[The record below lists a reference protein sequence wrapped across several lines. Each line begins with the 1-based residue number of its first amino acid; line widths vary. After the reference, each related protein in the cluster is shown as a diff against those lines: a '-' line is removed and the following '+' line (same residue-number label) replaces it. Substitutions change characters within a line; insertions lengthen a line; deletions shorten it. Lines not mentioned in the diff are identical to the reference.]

1 MPSRRPL
8 KGGAPRLLGHHG
20 GADGKAYR
28 RAFDALASEFRLDSP
43 LLRFEGGRVAAL
55 RVEFEAAMLALAD
68 ARRKRRQGKGRRP
81 NTKLVEQ
88 LARRAG
94 LADNSYAQAF
104 ERLRGL
110 VAACRNGHAS
120 VDDLLD
126 QVGAAARQQAAE
138 GERRR
143 PVLRATLPAG
153 ATSAPDDEV
162 EAGPDGD

>member
-1 MPSRRPL
+1 MAGRRPL

-28 RAFDALASEFRLDSP
+28 RAFDALATDFRLDSP

-68 ARRKRRQGKGRRP
+68 ARRKRRTGKGRRP

-94 LADNSYAQAF
+94 LADNSYVQALGK
-104 ERLRGL
+104 LRDL
-110 VAACRNGHAS
+110 VAERRHGSDAAS
-120 VDDLLD
+120 VDDLLRR
-126 QVGAAARQQAAE
+126 VGDAAREEAA
-138 GERRR
+138 R
-143 PVLRATLPAG
+143 
-153 ATSAPDDEV
+153 D
-162 EAGPDGD
+162 